1 MLQTIHDKLKGWLAG
16 VVLGI
21 IGLVFVFWGINW
33 TLTAP
38 SYAAKVNGTEV
49 SVNEVR
55 QSYQQQLAQAE
66 RQANGSLNDAQRSD
80 IKKRVLDEYVN
91 SEALVTHADALGY
104 RVSDA
109 DLLKAMGQVPAFQV
123 DGKFDYAH
131 AVALLRAQGRSPL
144 EIESYF
150 KRDVKL
156 QQLDTAL
163 NLSSFAT
170 PTEVKQIR
178 SLTKQQR
185 ELAWFTYSAEKFAS
199 QATPDDAALKTYYEA
214 HKFEYMTPETV
225 DVRYVEISLS
235 QLGSKVSVDDA
246 QLKAYY
252 EEQKTK
258 TPERFSQ
265 PEQRRVSHILL
276 PVANPSDDAAV
287 KAKAE
292 GILKRAQ
299 AGEDFAK
306 LAKEF
311 SQDPGSAAQGGDL
324 GWSERKVWVTPFADA
339 AYSMKVDEIRGPV
352 KTQFG
357 YHILKL
363 VGIQPATVKTF
374 EQSRADLETE
384 YRRNEAEKLFNNAQ
398 DELADAALQNATD
411 IDVVAR
417 KAGLTVEEVPVFSR
431 IDGGGA
437 LGKVPAV
444 LEAAFSQ
451 DVLDGRLSPIVE
463 VEKGRGVVLR
473 ATDHKLP
480 QQKPLDAVRDL
491 VVSAWKKQRGV
502 ELAGAAAADAVKRLT
517 AGESWD
523 AMAKSAG
530 ATTGPGAAAAV
541 KPAAAAATAAAA
553 GAKAASGAVTG
564 AAAAANAQVQ
574 APKFVSRADQD
585 VPMEIRTTAFGEPK
599 PAGKPIYSD
608 AQLANGDA
616 AVIALSAVREA
627 PDDPKANDANMR
639 RQIAAQVAST
649 EAQSYAAGAR
659 ADAKVILNPQAIE

>member
-1 MLQTIHDKLKGWLAG
+1 MLQSIHDKLKGWLAG

-33 TLTAP
+33 TMTAP
-38 SYAAKVNGTEV
+38 SYAAKVNGSEV
-49 SVNEVR
+49 SVNDVR
-55 QSYQQQLAQAE
+55 QSYQQQLAQVE
-66 RQANGSLNDAQRSD
+66 RQAKGSLSDTQRND

-91 SEALVTHADALGY
+91 SEALVTRADALGY
-104 RVSDA
+104 RVSDS
-109 DLLKAMGQVPAFQV
+109 DLLKAMSQVPAFQV
-123 DGKFDYAH
+123 DGKPDYAH

-144 EIESYF
+144 EIEAYF
-150 KRDVKL
+150 RRDAKL
-156 QQLDTAL
+156 QQLDSAL
-163 NLSSFAT
+163 TLSSFAT

-178 SLTKQQR
+178 SLTRQQR
-185 ELAWFTYSAEKFAS
+185 ELAWFTLSAEKFAN
-199 QATPDDAALKTYYEA
+199 QATPDEAALKTYYDA

-225 DVRYVEISLS
+225 DLRYVEISLS
-235 QLGSKVSVDDA
+235 QLASKVSVDDA

-252 EEQKTK
+252 EEQKVK

-276 PVANPSDDAAV
+276 PVANPADDAAV

-306 LAKEF
+306 LAKDY

-339 AYSMKVDEIRGPV
+339 AYSMKVDEIKGPV

-374 EQSRADLETE
+374 EQSKADLETE

-417 KAGLTVEEVPVFSR
+417 KAGLTVAEVPVFSR
-431 IDGGGA
+431 IDGGGV
-437 LGKVPAV
+437 LGKAPAV
-444 LEAAFSQ
+444 IEAAFSQ
-451 DVLDGRLSPIVE
+451 DVLDGRLSSIVE

-480 QQKPLDAVRDL
+480 QQKPLDAVRDQ

-502 ELAGAAAADAVKRLT
+502 ELAAAAAEDAVKRLT

-523 AMAKSAG
+523 AVAKAEG
-530 ATTGPGAAAAV
+530 ATLAPIAAAPA
-541 KPAAAAATAAAA
+541 KPAAGTAAKPVAGAAA
-553 GAKAASGAVTG
+553 GAAQ
-564 AAAAANAQVQ
+564 AAAANAPLQP
-574 APKFVSRADQD
+574 PKFVSRADQD
-585 VPMEIRTTAFGEPK
+585 VPLEVRSTAFGEPK
-599 PAGKPIYSD
+599 PAGKPVYSD
-608 AQLANGDA
+608 ARLANGDT
-616 AVIALSAVREA
+616 AVIALSAVRET
-627 PDDPKANDANMR
+627 PDDPKLPDANMR
-639 RQIAAQVAST
+639 RQIAAQIAST